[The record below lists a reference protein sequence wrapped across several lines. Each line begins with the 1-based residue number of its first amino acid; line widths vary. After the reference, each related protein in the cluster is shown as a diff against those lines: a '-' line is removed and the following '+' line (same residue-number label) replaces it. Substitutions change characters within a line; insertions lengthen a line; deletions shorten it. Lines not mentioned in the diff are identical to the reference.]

1 MNGRKKQLVFSL
13 LALLLSISAYGSW
26 NDPTLVLQK
35 NKIKLGET
43 LNVDFYNAP
52 SNAGIAVCTP
62 TGSIAS
68 AVLKTSISNGTG
80 EATLTIPETA
90 GKHLFNIVMYTGT
103 TLLSEPVYVLVDN
116 TESTFSMSTN
126 EKAYTTGADITITY
140 KNAPALKG
148 DRIVMYPEKY
158 KLVPSGSSEFVSPAA
173 SADITETD
181 GTVILRTTTNS
192 DYNIYYVHEG
202 TYVSLF
208 EKTSVVVGST
218 VKLSLSKTSF
228 IEEEDIPITYTGFSK
243 QKGGWIGV
251 FSLVSN
257 LKTSEPFYTIDIE
270 GSSSGKVTIPAST
283 LESGKYRIVA
293 FSKGTRN
300 VLTSETMRLTIY
312 SGNGSLIYSDNA
324 TETYYRII
332 SALDGKCMSTKAF
345 ANSNSAEKQLK
356 LEDLD
361 EESDYFLWK
370 LVKREDGK
378 TEIIN
383 KATGEFLLSTSEALS
398 NFNYSKVGV
407 PTENNNGHTFSYLGD
422 DQYTIKGVEDDGV
435 TRYLA
440 NITSGGDPL
449 PLNLTANS
457 EFAWKLNFVETVV
470 TGINGVNT
478 EKETVTIQ
486 DKKIIVTG
494 DQNYT
499 LWDANGKQH
508 NKQAQLIPGI
518 YLVKWT
524 DGRNVKVIVK

>member
-35 NKIKLGET
+35 NKIKPGET

-68 AVLKTSISNGTG
+68 AVLKTSISKGKG

-228 IEEEDIPITYTGFSK
+228 IEEEEQVSYR
-243 QKGGWIGV
+243 
-251 FSLVSN
+251 SL
-257 LKTSEPFYTIDIE
+257 
-270 GSSSGKVTIPAST
+270 
-283 LESGKYRIVA
+283 
-293 FSKGTRN
+293 
-300 VLTSETMRLTIY
+300 
-312 SGNGSLIYSDNA
+312 
-324 TETYYRII
+324 
-332 SALDGKCMSTKAF
+332 
-345 ANSNSAEKQLK
+345 
-356 LEDLD
+356 
-361 EESDYFLWK
+361 
-370 LVKREDGK
+370 
-378 TEIIN
+378 
-383 KATGEFLLSTSEALS
+383 
-398 NFNYSKVGV
+398 
-407 PTENNNGHTFSYLGD
+407 
-422 DQYTIKGVEDDGV
+422 
-435 TRYLA
+435 
-440 NITSGGDPL
+440 
-449 PLNLTANS
+449 
-457 EFAWKLNFVETVV
+457 
-470 TGINGVNT
+470 
-478 EKETVTIQ
+478 
-486 DKKIIVTG
+486 
-494 DQNYT
+494 
-499 LWDANGKQH
+499 
-508 NKQAQLIPGI
+508 
-518 YLVKWT
+518 
-524 DGRNVKVIVK
+524 

>member
-1 MNGRKKQLVFSL
+1 M
-13 LALLLSISAYGSW
+13 
-26 NDPTLVLQK
+26 
-35 NKIKLGET
+35 
-43 LNVDFYNAP
+43 
-52 SNAGIAVCTP
+52 
-62 TGSIAS
+62 
-68 AVLKTSISNGTG
+68 
-80 EATLTIPETA
+80 
-90 GKHLFNIVMYTGT
+90 
-103 TLLSEPVYVLVDN
+103 
-116 TESTFSMSTN
+116 
-126 EKAYTTGADITITY
+126 
-140 KNAPALKG
+140 
-148 DRIVMYPEKY
+148 
-158 KLVPSGSSEFVSPAA
+158 
-173 SADITETD
+173 
-181 GTVILRTTTNS
+181 
-192 DYNIYYVHEG
+192 
-202 TYVSLF
+202 
-208 EKTSVVVGST
+208 
-218 VKLSLSKTSF
+218 
-228 IEEEDIPITYTGFSK
+228 
-243 QKGGWIGV
+243 
-251 FSLVSN
+251 
-257 LKTSEPFYTIDIE
+257 
-270 GSSSGKVTIPAST
+270 
-283 LESGKYRIVA
+283 
-293 FSKGTRN
+293 
-300 VLTSETMRLTIY
+300 
-312 SGNGSLIYSDNA
+312 
-324 TETYYRII
+324 
-332 SALDGKCMSTKAF
+332 
-345 ANSNSAEKQLK
+345 
-356 LEDLD
+356 EDLD